1 MDKINKE
8 CVIITQLI
16 KNVNKFNTPTRIR
29 LRKKLNKSLDDMI
42 NDELEI
48 DKLVTKLSMKMVKKY
63 NCDKIKLA
71 LEENMEIFK
80 NEDKKMDLIKFD

>member
-16 KNVNKFNTPTRIR
+16 KNANKFNTPTRIR
-29 LRKKLNKSLDDMI
+29 LRKKLNKSLDDLI

-48 DKLVTKLSMKMVKKY
+48 DKLVTKLSIKIVKKY

-71 LEENMEIFK
+71 LEKNMEIFK